1 MHFIKP
7 DYLLKEMIERAS
19 IDLCLF
25 VLHLILSN
33 PDYLLEQMVSNF
45 QIVIS
50 GGKMERGRVPA
61 RAVSAVDVVLE
72 HEYGEPF

>member
-1 MHFIKP
+1 MN
-7 DYLLKEMIERAS
+7 
-19 IDLCLF
+19 LCLF

-61 RAVSAVDVVLE
+61 SAVSAVDVVLE
-72 HEYGEPF
+72 HEYGF